1 METVK
6 HILKPVIDSE
16 QTGNKIKI
24 LRKQNGF
31 SVHELQD
38 LFGFDYPQA
47 IYAWESGKSI
57 PTVDNLIVLAR
68 LFSVSL
74 DDLVCYSLVEIE
86 SYCSDHAANCM
97 NKDFVTCQKCK
108 LKKSA

>member
-57 PTVDNLIVLAR
+57 PTVDNLLVLAR
-68 LFSVSL
+68 LFDVTL
-74 DDLVCYSLVEIE
+74 DDLICYSLVEV
-86 SYCSDHAANCM
+86 SRNCSVHVANCM
-97 NKDFVTCQKCK
+97 NKDFVTCQNCK
-108 LKKSA
+108 FKKSA